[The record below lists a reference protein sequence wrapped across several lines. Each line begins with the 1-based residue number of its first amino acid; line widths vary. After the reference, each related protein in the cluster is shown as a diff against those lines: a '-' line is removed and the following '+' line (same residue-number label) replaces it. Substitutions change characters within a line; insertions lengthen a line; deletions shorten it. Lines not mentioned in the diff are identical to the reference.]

1 MNIYVGNLSYTTTE
15 EGLKALFEQHGTVES
30 VRVITDKI
38 TNKSRGFG
46 FVSMPNDDEGAR
58 ALEALNNFD
67 YEGRALK
74 VSQANNPGENPNH
87 SGGPRPYG
95 QGRPGSGGDRGGRG
109 GFNRNRGG
117 NRF

>member
-15 EGLKALFEQHGTVES
+15 DGLKSLFEQHGTVDS

-95 QGRPGSGGDRGGRG
+95 QGRPSGGDRGGRG